1 MPITVKRSASSYRK
15 SNPQPTDSPV
25 GAYGAKLMAAQNAA
39 QASVLVGSSGS
50 GFKNLIIN
58 GDFRVWMRGI
68 QGGTNTTSGIDS
80 ADRWWINKS
89 SGTGYG
95 KQFTFTRG
103 DAVVPG
109 NPTHGFELVA
119 TIGNNNMGLLQKVE
133 DVRAFLGR
141 YVTLSFWAK
150 GTNPGGGCFRSS
162 WIRSY
167 ASAANNG
174 EWVVADNIVLNDQWQ
189 FFSFTTKV
197 PNKST
202 GETID
207 DNESYLWVDILRQPG
222 SDTSTNPWQY
232 QIANVQLEYGIQ
244 PTEFEFRPMAVELGL
259 CQRFFYRATKPGSTS
274 EVTNRPICMGFYF
287 SNSEIRAVVDFPVEM
302 RAQPSLS
309 SNDNSGSYYIQRGS
323 AADMFDRLDLY
334 IASKKRCS
342 VRNSAHVSGTA
353 GDAGLIS
360 QETGDSILTFN
371 AEL

>member
-39 QASVLVGSSGS
+39 QISSLVGSSGS
-50 GFKNLIIN
+50 GFKNHIIN
-58 GDFRVWMRGI
+58 GDFRVWMRGV

-109 NPTHGFELVA
+109 NPTHGFELNCTV
-119 TIGNNNMGLLQKVE
+119 GNNNMGLLQKVE
-133 DVRAFLGR
+133 DIRAFLGR

-167 ASAANNG
+167 ASASNNG

-202 GETID
+202 GETIV

-222 SDTSTNPWQY
+222 SDTSTNPWQF
-232 QIANVQLEYGIQ
+232 QVANVQLEYGIQ
-244 PTEFEFRPMAVELGL
+244 PTEFEFRPLSVEHKM
-259 CQRFFYRATKPGSTS
+259 CQRY
-274 EVTNRPICMGFYF
+274 YYL
-287 SNSEIRAVVDFPVEM
+287 IRANATSYLPTTDGGRSRLMWSFPSEM
-302 RAQPSLS
+302 RVAPSGSMSNYLLS
-309 SNDNSGSYYIQRGS
+309 TTKDGVTGYQSNDQTDVLYEGT
-323 AADMFDRLDLY
+323 FD
-334 IASKKRCS
+334 
-342 VRNSAHVSGTA
+342 
-353 GDAGLIS
+353 
-360 QETGDSILTFN
+360 